1 MPSVSLLLECFY
13 TLCTH
18 SLPRATAIQ
27 LYNMTAASG
36 SDSMQQVSDQVQ
48 LISDQVFKTNK
59 MDPRVQL
66 LRTLAPEIQAR
77 VHYIARIGWDFS
89 MVSDQVPALQRYL
102 RAEPGQ
108 PERLRYN
115 AIQPMNPIVEISM
128 TPAEGHIFSC
138 LWLGRLEAI
147 QRPGNLHDHNIT
159 AVFDCASLWDVELPD
174 GVTKIARFDLNDV
187 MENWRIDYFVQQI
200 IVLDDLPRA

>member
-1 MPSVSLLLECFY
+1 M
-13 TLCTH
+13 
-18 SLPRATAIQ
+18 AA
-27 LYNMTAASG
+27 AAS
-36 SDSMQQVSDQVQ
+36 SSERRQQVSDQVQ
-48 LISDQVFKTNK
+48 LGIDQVFQTNK

-77 VHYIARIGWDFS
+77 VHDIARIGFGFP

-115 AIQPMNPIVEISM
+115 AIQPMNPIVEIA
-128 TPAEGHIFSC
+128 TVAVGLPACSC
-138 LWLGRLEAI
+138 LWLGALEAVH
-147 QRPGNLHDHNIT
+147 RPGNLHDHNIT